1 MLQKLLENFFR
12 VVLEV
17 SMLKTWLQKFFEADL
32 KVLTYFPNLKVN
44 FAQWRT
50 QKFAEGEAES

>member
-17 SMLKTWLQKFFEADL
+17 SMLKTWLEKFFEADL
-32 KVLTYFPNLKVN
+32 KVLTYFPNL
-44 FAQWRT
+44 
-50 QKFAEGEAES
+50 EGELCPVTHPEIC